1 MFRSPKGVELWITP
15 LKNKQQPLSCFLHS
29 SPSQGSKDKG
39 IKNKAVP
46 GQYSKRQSWQPFLQ
60 TLFGFLILSALGL
73 QVPSHFRSRNK
84 AQRTSNSFLVETTYS
99 IYRLHIYFCPFSWL
113 QVISHLWQL
122 HRGWVRKKKKRWENS
137 DQFGWLLLHTVQ
149 VRRLSWKRVSS
160 PLPFHFTET
169 ILPAFVRIFISLPFP
184 PIPIFLNCPERID
197 LLFPVS
203 VLLSPPRWSYKPE
216 RN

>member
-1 MFRSPKGVELWITP
+1 MFHSPKGVELWITP

-29 SPSQGSKDKG
+29 SPSQVSIDKG

-46 GQYSKRQSWQPFLQ
+46 GQYSKWQSRQPFLQ
-60 TLFGFLILSALGL
+60 TLFGFLTLSALGL

-113 QVISHLWQL
+113 QVISHLWQS
-122 HRGWVRKKKKRWENS
+122 HRGWVSKKKKKKKDGS
-137 DQFGWLLLHTVQ
+137 TQIGLLITFTLQ

-160 PLPFHFTET
+160 PLPFHFTKT
-169 ILPAFVRIFISLPFP
+169 ILPALVLIFISPLS
-184 PIPIFLNCPERID
+184 PIPIFLNCPEPMD
-197 LLFPVS
+197 LLFPGF
-203 VLLSPPRWSYKPE
+203 VLLSPHLVSYKPE